1 MRALVIGLGSMGKRR
16 IRNLKNLGVSDLVG
30 VDQRFD
36 RRQEVENIYRI
47 HTFDSVEE
55 AIQTFQPD
63 FLVISTSP
71 ESHMK
76 FALIARDKGIDA
88 FIEASVTDLETI
100 QQLAETADTS
110 KNLLIPSSSMRYFP
124 GPALIRKIV
133 AEGRVGRPIHFT
145 YTTGQKLE
153 DWHPWEPIADYYV
166 SKRETG
172 GAREIVPFELTW
184 LCEIFGLPKVV
195 SSTVMKLSELEAQI
209 DDYYNF
215 VLSFP
220 SGLVG
225 NITIDVISSP
235 LATREFRLHCTEG
248 TVHFSGDRNL
258 VQVFN
263 VDSTK
268 SIDHVLDS
276 GTKQDEYINPEEPYI
291 QEMRAFLDA
300 ILSRDVSMF
309 PNNLANDAQMLR
321 LLAGIEQVN
330 KC

>member
-1 MRALVIGLGSMGKRR
+1 MRGLVIGLGSMGKRR
-16 IRNLKNLGVSDLVG
+16 IRNLKNLGISNLAG
-30 VDQRFD
+30 FDQRYD
-36 RRQEVENIYRI
+36 RRQEVESIYGLS
-47 HTFDSVEE
+47 TFDSAEE
-55 AIQTFQPD
+55 AIQAFKPN

-76 FALIARDKGIDA
+76 FALMAREKGIDA

-100 QQLAETADTS
+100 HQLAETADAS
-110 KNLLIPSSSMRYFP
+110 KSLLIPSSSMRYFP
-124 GPALIRKIV
+124 GPALIRKIL
-133 AEGRVGRPIHFT
+133 AGGMLGRPIHFT

-184 LCEIFGLPKVV
+184 LCEIFGVPKVL

-209 DDYYNF
+209 DDYF
-215 VLSFP
+215 HFMLSFP

-248 TVHFSGDRNL
+248 TVHFSGDRNV
-258 VQVFN
+258 VQVLH

-268 SIDHVLDS
+268 SLEHLLDS

-300 ILSRDVSMF
+300 VLSRDVSMF
-309 PNNLANDAQMLR
+309 PNNLANDAEMLR
-321 LLAGIEQVN
+321 LLTRIEQLN